1 MCTYIPLGPEA
12 HVFEFFNFDNCT
24 TNTPASTTNFLP
36 TFKCDLSQQLAAA
49 AAAVAFA
56 EFAAGGAAAG
66 ATISR
71 ANFFDKLLQQ
81 YILLFSPWLFA
92 LALGATKVFYMPT
105 DSWYLHARSINVAAF
120 PQPPHHHHPPY
131 FSRCLFVW
139 VCGKTFLTCKYK
151 SQRGRGFAQ
160 PLLFIHPPTHTP
172 THTHSANSVLFALH
186 TFQVACV
193 KKRKKNELLSCF
205 NAFAAYVAGAGAS
218 AGKIGKGVG
227 DCGWQYEREP
237 P

>member
-120 PQPPHHHHPPY
+120 PQPPHHHHPRI
-131 FSRCLFVW
+131 SHVVCLSGSV
-139 VCGKTFLTCKYK
+139 VKLFLHANTRA
-151 SQRGRGFAQ
+151 SGAGD
-160 PLLFIHPPTHTP
+160 LLSPFYSYTHPHIHPHTP
-172 THTHSANSVLFALH
+172 IQQTQYFLHCILFRLRAWKKEEKR
-186 TFQVACV
+186 TF
-193 KKRKKNELLSCF
+193 KLL
-205 NAFAAYVAGAGAS
+205 
-218 AGKIGKGVG
+218 
-227 DCGWQYEREP
+227 
-237 P
+237 